1 MDTAI
6 RTLPHDEDA
15 ERSVLGSM
23 MIDRSA
29 IGVAEEMLT
38 ASDFY
43 SPKNLEIFKSITNL
57 SNMGENPDILLISND
72 LKKRGQ
78 LDNIGGIDYLL
89 NLTEN
94 VGLVSNIRS
103 YCKIVSDKSTLRD
116 LIKVSDNIMSTAYE
130 DKEKTSEIVELAEKS
145 IFDITQ
151 KSHTDGLTRIK
162 DSLIETIDIMEK
174 MSAMEGG
181 LTGVTTGLADL
192 DAHLSGLQ
200 KSDLVLLAA
209 RPSMGKTA
217 LGINIAVNA
226 SLKGHVVAVFSL
238 EMSKTQL
245 VQRIMSSLSLINL
258 GDIIAGN
265 INDWGMISQAVGVI
279 EKLNLYIDDTASISL
294 TELRAKS
301 RRLKAEEGLDLIVI
315 DYLQLM
321 TTGGPTENRQLEIST
336 ISRGLKALA
345 KELRCPVLALAQL
358 SRAPELRT
366 NKRPILSDLRESGAI
381 EQDADVVM
389 MLYRDDYYNED
400 SERPNTGDVIIAKHR
415 NGATGTVELFYHKE
429 YTKFADLTRSFD
441 VNN

>member
-43 SPKNLEIFKSITNL
+43 NPKNLEIFKAITNL

-116 LIKVSDNIMSTAYE
+116 LIKVSDNIMATAYE

-151 KSHTDGLTRIK
+151 KSHTDGLTKIK
-162 DSLIETIDIMEK
+162 DSLIETC
-174 MSAMEGG
+174 
-181 LTGVTTGLADL
+181 
-192 DAHLSGLQ
+192 
-200 KSDLVLLAA
+200 LLY
-209 RPSMGKTA
+209 T
-217 LGINIAVNA
+217 
-226 SLKGHVVAVFSL
+226 
-238 EMSKTQL
+238 
-245 VQRIMSSLSLINL
+245 
-258 GDIIAGN
+258 
-265 INDWGMISQAVGVI
+265 
-279 EKLNLYIDDTASISL
+279 
-294 TELRAKS
+294 S
-301 RRLKAEEGLDLIVI
+301 RCV
-315 DYLQLM
+315 
-321 TTGGPTENRQLEIST
+321 
-336 ISRGLKALA
+336 
-345 KELRCPVLALAQL
+345 
-358 SRAPELRT
+358 
-366 NKRPILSDLRESGAI
+366 
-381 EQDADVVM
+381 
-389 MLYRDDYYNED
+389 
-400 SERPNTGDVIIAKHR
+400 
-415 NGATGTVELFYHKE
+415 
-429 YTKFADLTRSFD
+429 
-441 VNN
+441 

>member
-1 MDTAI
+1 M
-6 RTLPHDEDA
+6 
-15 ERSVLGSM
+15 
-23 MIDRSA
+23 
-29 IGVAEEMLT
+29 
-38 ASDFY
+38 Y
-43 SPKNLEIFKSITNL
+43 
-57 SNMGENPDILLISND
+57 
-72 LKKRGQ
+72 KRQ
-78 LDNIGGIDYLL
+78 
-89 NLTEN
+89 
-94 VGLVSNIRS
+94 GLV
-103 YCKIVSDKSTLRD
+103 
-116 LIKVSDNIMSTAYE
+116 
-130 DKEKTSEIVELAEKS
+130 
-145 IFDITQ
+145 
-151 KSHTDGLTRIK
+151 
-162 DSLIETIDIMEK
+162 
-174 MSAMEGG
+174 
-181 LTGVTTGLADL
+181 DL

-294 TELRAKS
+294 TELRAKC

-321 TTGGPTENRQLEIST
+321 TTGGPAENRQLEISA

-358 SRAPELRT
+358 S
-366 NKRPILSDLRESGAI
+366 LSLI
-381 EQDADVVM
+381 H
-389 MLYRDDYYNED
+389 
-400 SERPNTGDVIIAKHR
+400 I
-415 NGATGTVELFYHKE
+415 
-429 YTKFADLTRSFD
+429 
-441 VNN
+441 